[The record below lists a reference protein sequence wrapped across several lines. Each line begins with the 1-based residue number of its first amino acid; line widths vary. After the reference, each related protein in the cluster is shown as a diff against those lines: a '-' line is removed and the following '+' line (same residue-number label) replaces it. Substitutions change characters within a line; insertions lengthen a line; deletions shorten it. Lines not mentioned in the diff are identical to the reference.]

1 MRFLLTFVRGLGASG
16 AAANARAELAL
27 AHDAH
32 LQAALVARRVD
43 RYASSGPPPVPA
55 TVARVA

>member
-1 MRFLLTFVRGLGASG
+1 MRFVFSFVRGLGASG

-27 AHDAH
+27 AHDAR

-43 RYASSGPPPVPA
+43 RHLSSGAPLVPA